1 MFSSPCFQDSPEE
14 LGYVSDVCDYNVQT
28 FPRSSD
34 PKLAGS
40 ELGAPAESPGAG
52 VVHGLL
58 SLSIAQDDR
67 AIKVDKTTNQVVKKS
82 PVKERKAYSDIEQM
96 EPPYSAQTFNIV
108 KPFPGDGKQK
118 LSEEEPDSLS
128 QYSRQSSVEDSK
140 ADGKGK
146 RKSSGGKSSAIKSKI
161 QMRKMMKEANR
172 MDRASGTLSDDY
184 DHDNGNDSVEEKQ
197 DSEPIVDDE
206 IRNTNKTLK
215 PQHEHDVSQLTPETE
230 RRMKDWNSRF
240 SNLKHSFDPS
250 DREDDPSRLVIQSM
264 ITIFFNLEKYFTF
277 TFNY

>member
-1 MFSSPCFQDSPEE
+1 MFQDSPEE

-34 PKLAGS
+34 GLVTT
-40 ELGAPAESPGAG
+40 APGVTSDQRQAESPG
-52 VVHGLL
+52 VVHGML
-58 SLSIAQDDR
+58 SLSIAQDDK

-82 PVKERKAYSDIEQM
+82 PVKARKAYSDIEQM
-96 EPPYSAQTFNIV
+96 EHQNTAQTFNIV
-108 KPFPGDGKQK
+108 KPFPNDGMQK
-118 LSEEEPDSLS
+118 HSEDEPDSLS

-140 ADGKGK
+140 VDGKGK

-172 MDRASGTLSDDY
+172 MDRASGTLSDGDY
-184 DHDNGNDSVEEKQ
+184 EHENENGNDSVEEKQ

-206 IRNTNKTLK
+206 IRNTNKTLQHP
-215 PQHEHDVSQLTPETE
+215 PQDMSQLTPETE

-250 DREDDPSRLVIQSM
+250 DREDELSRLVIQSM
-264 ITIFFNLEKYFTF
+264 ITI
-277 TFNY
+277 

>member
-1 MFSSPCFQDSPEE
+1 
-14 LGYVSDVCDYNVQT
+14 
-28 FPRSSD
+28 
-34 PKLAGS
+34 
-40 ELGAPAESPGAG
+40 
-52 VVHGLL
+52 
-58 SLSIAQDDR
+58 
-67 AIKVDKTTNQVVKKS
+67 
-82 PVKERKAYSDIEQM
+82 
-96 EPPYSAQTFNIV
+96 
-108 KPFPGDGKQK
+108 
-118 LSEEEPDSLS
+118 
-128 QYSRQSSVEDSK
+128 
-140 ADGKGK
+140 
-146 RKSSGGKSSAIKSKI
+146 
-161 QMRKMMKEANR
+161 